1 MERLLALFLCDG
13 IMAFSPVSL
22 MDGESSIIFLTQK
35 MNEGVMND
43 SKKAKQTAIKGK
55 NLIFL
60 QEIIE

>member
-1 MERLLALFLCDG
+1 
-13 IMAFSPVSL
+13 MAFSPVSL